1 MSTCP
6 SGVSSFVSSSLPCA
20 PITGPVDTSFYFS
33 CDEAEGTGAYS
44 VTNPSGITYVADRF
58 GMPGRAL
65 QLNDAYFS
73 TPVAMPL
80 STGNAARSVSMF
92 VKCITLAGDYTPLVC
107 WGAASN
113 NAASCLTMLDSNTMH
128 WSFWGNDVYCPGCW
142 TCDGIWHHWV
152 STFDGSTVTL
162 YLDSV
167 VKTSAS
173 KTTNTLSGTTLKIGQ
188 MPALGGIFNK
198 NTGFDD
204 IRIYNRAL
212 SPTEIS
218 NIFTAHYSFS
228 ELRLYSR
235 ALSSAEVLTLSQPP
249 FAALGSGSNAVLT
262 STPSSDTS
270 SYTFACMTN
279 TRGNGG
285 TLIRSSVDRSW
296 AWSPRPFCDY
306 CPPGTY
312 LPSGAS
318 SCSLCPAGYFGNRAG
333 LNSPTCSGACP
344 IASDCPAGTAYPPS
358 PSLSSLSCASG
369 GARAVPTSLGM
380 RLWPAAHPT
389 NPQKVDLIV
398 APADICEIH
407 RQESCMQRSSIS
419 MGGVTL
425 YVVGTAADLNM
436 EPAEDLT
443 CSAAVS

>member
-1 MSTCP
+1 MSRVVETNNYV
-6 SGVSSFVSSSLPCA
+6 SGTGEGCLTTACDPQCYNVDQNKAGFGNPYNFLVTFTSPAVLTSFRVRGQNNGQHNIAKIDVYESQGGALIGSSSLADSTGLLVATISSSSSYSSVFLVVTRAGPWQACVYSLTAIGSYSSSTSPCA
-20 PITGPVDTSFYFS
+20 TPFS
-33 CDEAEGTGAYS
+33 
-44 VTNPSGITYVADRF
+44 
-58 GMPGRAL
+58 
-65 QLNDAYFS
+65 
-73 TPVAMPL
+73 
-80 STGNAARSVSMF
+80 
-92 VKCITLAGDYTPLVC
+92 
-107 WGAASN
+107 
-113 NAASCLTMLDSNTMH
+113 
-128 WSFWGNDVYCPGCW
+128 
-142 TCDGIWHHWV
+142 
-152 STFDGSTVTL
+152 GSL
-162 YLDSV
+162 Y
-167 VKTSAS
+167 
-173 KTTNTLSGTTLKIGQ
+173 
-188 MPALGGIFNK
+188 
-198 NTGFDD
+198 
-204 IRIYNRAL
+204 
-212 SPTEIS
+212 
-218 NIFTAHYSFS
+218 

-270 SYTFACMTN
+270 SYTFACMAN

-285 TLIRSSVDRSW
+285 TLDRSSVDRSW

-333 LNSPTCSGACP
+333 LTSPTCSGACP

-358 PSLSSLSCASG
+358 PSLSSLSCASR

-389 NPQKVDLIV
+389 NSQKVDLIV
-398 APADICEIH
+398 APADICEEH